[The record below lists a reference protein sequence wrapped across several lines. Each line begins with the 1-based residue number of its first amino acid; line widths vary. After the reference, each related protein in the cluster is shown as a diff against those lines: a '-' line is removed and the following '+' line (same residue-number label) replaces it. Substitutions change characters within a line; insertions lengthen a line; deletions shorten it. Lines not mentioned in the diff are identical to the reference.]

1 MLNLISNARDAIIE
15 RKHLD
20 GKITITTSASCVM
33 IEDNGGGIDESVLER
48 IFEPYFTTKEQGK
61 GIGLGL
67 YISKMIVEQHM
78 GGTLRV
84 HNSAQGACFT
94 LCF

>member
-20 GKITITTSASCVM
+20 GKITMTTSASCICV
-33 IEDNGGGIDESVLER
+33 EDNGGGIDESVLER